1 MLKFVGNCNNIIDW
15 NKIIAGL
22 EDQTP
27 AYVGPRHDV
36 GQEVPGV
43 EEVVCSIQ

>member
-22 EDQTP
+22 ENQTP

-43 EEVVCSIQ
+43 EEDAGQ